1 VRLAIDIDSTLHPYW
16 DQLAE
21 VAQRRFGVEL
31 PYERQHTWA
40 IDGLK
45 PEQLKA
51 CVAETH
57 SPERVLAAEPYP
69 GAVETIQR
77 WHDEGH
83 FIHITSHRAADA
95 HPHTSEWLDQIGL
108 PHDELYC
115 SDDKIARCLEI
126 GIDVLIDDAPETLE
140 GALDAGIAVATLLH
154 PWNREL
160 CETEDVICGSD
171 WPELAANLAPVLA

>member
-21 VAQRRFGVEL
+21 IAQRRFGVAL
-31 PYERQHTWA
+31 PYEQQFTWA
-40 IDGLK
+40 IPDLE

-51 CVAETH
+51 CVQETH
-57 SPERVLAAEPYP
+57 SPEHVLAAEPYP

-77 WHDEGH
+77 WHDQGH
-83 FIHITSHRAADA
+83 FIHITSHRATDA

-115 SDDKIARCLEI
+115 SYDKIARCLEI
-126 GIDVLIDDAPETLE
+126 GIDVLIDDSPETLARAVE
-140 GALDAGIAVATLLH
+140 AGITAATLEH
-154 PWNREL
+154 PWNKDVP
-160 CETEDVICGSD
+160 DVILAPD
-171 WPELAANLAPVLA
+171 WPTLAQRLEPHLR